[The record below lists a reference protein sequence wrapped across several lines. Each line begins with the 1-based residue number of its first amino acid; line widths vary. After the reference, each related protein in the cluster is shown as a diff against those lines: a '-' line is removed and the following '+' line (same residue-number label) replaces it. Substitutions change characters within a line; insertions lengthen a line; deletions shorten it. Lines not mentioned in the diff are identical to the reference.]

1 MSYLCVK
8 LTLHLVKQTILM
20 IAKNENWTKRTQKN
34 VLNLAFWTILW
45 LLTMALVVFGA
56 KFLWNFNSVISAL
69 FIVTNAAI
77 GVGMIRANK
86 KYLDGLDEL
95 QRKMNFDAMAI
106 ALGVGV
112 VGGLSFS
119 LLDITNLIAFDAEIS
134 FMVLLIGIT
143 YLIGIVIT
151 HSRYQ

>member
-1 MSYLCVK
+1 
-8 LTLHLVKQTILM
+8 M
-20 IAKNENWTKRTQKN
+20 IAKNEHWTKRTQKN

-69 FIVTNAAI
+69 FIVTNTAI
-77 GVGMIRANK
+77 GIGMILANK